1 MRYGSWGPR
10 QQKLC
15 SLARVDVIAKVMAT
29 EVVQMQ
35 DPIHLLEEALALD
48 KENAPPESPPCLVAY
63 LPCGDVHVCKGAHC
77 PFIIQ
82 NEDKCYVCSVAGF
95 VFGQLAVRE
104 DFSTGRQTTS
114 SNPDDTAGEPVG
126 GSWRPKKD
134 HAGLSSAAY
143 NAASNVDNDDEFA
156 TSASPKE
163 AATGADG
170 AASAKIIKR
179 GARCVTEAAET
190 PAPPK
195 RARVARGTSDRER
208 FRWLQEDAEA
218 TLSKLVTFEKRA
230 EAKTSKR
237 DARLMD
243 RATLFELALKRYTK
257 ECLASGVAPVLDEV
271 HNIALAAARVAAEE
285 KRKAAREGGR
295 KALLLKVRMRE
306 QVSSLAVCLWQ
317 ASCRTTYMAN
327 ARKGADSFRPFVC
340 GAFYALKR
348 GVSLPDGTVVV
359 PACTELAEALPALR
373 STAAGSAAKALHAS
387 SHRGLCT
394 LHRAIN
400 SCTAE
405 EASELYADCARLAR
419 QLMSS
424 VRSGAFDLH

>member
-1 MRYGSWGPR
+1 
-10 QQKLC
+10 
-15 SLARVDVIAKVMAT
+15 MAT
-29 EVVQMQ
+29 VGAQAE
-35 DPIHLLEEALALD
+35 DPLGLLEEALAFD
-48 KENAPPESPPCLVAY
+48 KENAPPEAPPCLVAY
-63 LPCGDVHVCKGAHC
+63 LPCGDIHVCKGPRC
-77 PFIIQ
+77 PYLEV
-82 NEDKCYVCSVAGF
+82 NNDDKCYVCSISGF

-104 DFSTGRQTTS
+104 DFSTGRQAGS

-134 HAGLSSAAY
+134 LAGLSSAAY
-143 NAASNVDNDDEFA
+143 NAVSGIDNDVELG

-163 AATGADG
+163 AMPASDG
-170 AASAKIIKR
+170 PASPKVVKR
-179 GARCVTEAAET
+179 GARCVTEDAET

-195 RARVARGTSDRER
+195 RARVARGTSDCDR
-208 FRWLQEDAEA
+208 FRSLREDAEA
-218 TLSKLVTFEKRA
+218 TLSKLVTFEKRT

-243 RATLFELALKRYTK
+243 RAALFDLALRKYTK
-257 ECLASGVAPVLDEV
+257 ECLVSGVAPSLDDV
-271 HNIALAAARVAAEE
+271 HNIALGAARVAAEE
-285 KRKAAREGGR
+285 KRKASLEGGR

-317 ASCRTTYMAN
+317 ASCRTSYMAN

-419 QLMSS
+419 QLMSC
-424 VRSGAFDLH
+424 VRSGDFDLC